1 MDKTNAALRIITFEQ
16 LAECIELFKVRRF
29 DAVRKFKSYM
39 GLTDTLT
46 AHDILHAIVLEW
58 E

>member
-16 LAECIELFKVRRF
+16 LAECIELFT
-29 DAVRKFKSYM
+29 VRKFKSYM